1 MIDNELLIFDAVAT
15 ALRKQFQPIFVS
27 GVELVDSPP
36 QFPAVSIVQTDN
48 KVNGSASTFDYVEN
62 AVTET
67 YTFNIFSN
75 LENIADAKAQTKRI
89 AVAID
94 EVMSGLFYPRTICQP
109 TANADAKISRM
120 VVRYTKSDV
129 TMEV

>member
-1 MIDNELLIFDAVAT
+1 MIDNELLIFNAVAT

-27 GVELVDSPP
+27 GVELVDTPP
-36 QFPAVSIVQTDN
+36 QFPAVSVVQTDN
-48 KVNGSASTFDYVEN
+48 AVNLRGSTFEYVEN

-75 LENIADAKAQTKRI
+75 LENIAEAKDQTKRI
-89 AVAID
+89 AAAID
-94 EVMSGLFYPRTICQP
+94 VVMAGLFYPRTFCQP
-109 TANADAKISRM
+109 IANADSKISRL

>member
-1 MIDNELLIFDAVAT
+1 MIDHELLIFNAVAA

-27 GVELVDSPP
+27 GVELVDTPP

-48 KVNGSASTFDYVEN
+48 KVNERGSTFDYVEN
-62 AVTET
+62 VATVT

-89 AVAID
+89 ASVID
-94 EVMSGLFYPRTICQP
+94 EVMAGLFYPRTFCQP
-109 TANADAKISRM
+109 IANADSKISRL
-120 VVRYTKSDV
+120 VGRYTKNDV